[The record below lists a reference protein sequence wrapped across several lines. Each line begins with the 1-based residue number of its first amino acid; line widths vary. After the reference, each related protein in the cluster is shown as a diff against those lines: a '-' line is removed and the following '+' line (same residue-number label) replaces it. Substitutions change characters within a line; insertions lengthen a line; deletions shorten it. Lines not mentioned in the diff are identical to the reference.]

1 MSFTVFKKNRVMNFI
16 IPARSKHMKTSA
28 YILVKVVARTAEF

>member
-1 MSFTVFKKNRVMNFI
+1 MSFTVFKKNRVMNI